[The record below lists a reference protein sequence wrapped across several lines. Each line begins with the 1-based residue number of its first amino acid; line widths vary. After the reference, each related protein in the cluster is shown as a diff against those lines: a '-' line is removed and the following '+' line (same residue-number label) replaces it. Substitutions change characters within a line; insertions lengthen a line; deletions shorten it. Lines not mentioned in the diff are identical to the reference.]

1 MTEILES
8 MEDIASKLNE
18 EIQKMKKASED
29 HIVITYKLDKMFT
42 QLFNIEKF
50 RKNITGIILGD
61 FLDCGYP
68 EQFDEFIKAIAEQ
81 NNLPAYGGFKIT
93 HEHDKITVPY
103 GKTANMANGNLIF

>member
-1 MTEILES
+1 M
-8 MEDIASKLNE
+8 
-18 EIQKMKKASED
+18 
-29 HIVITYKLDKMFT
+29 
-42 QLFNIEKF
+42 
-50 RKNITGIILGD
+50 
-61 FLDCGYP
+61 DCGYP